1 MVSAAMW
8 ARIVKFSKACTIEEA
23 GKMQPIRSKLF
34 IGQHFIYSLRV
45 IEHYLR
51 VIAEDPLNIESI
63 TRESVK
69 TELNTR
75 DARILA
81 EQKVQNDLRH
91 VAADGP
97 KDDFADPSWNSSDQ
111 EMLNRLLAPLKD
123 YDGVAAGV
131 VAPRASVTFSS
142 VVLGRVMQEHSATLN
157 NYLQIFKKRR
167 ESCYESFAVGYPA
180 LEAETLTDE
189 RMSGS
194 LYRVRDTR
202 ITANLA
208 SLVRYV
214 TKDSGFF
221 DGLNLFYYLFY
232 RWHRIDYSHIRA
244 IEEAG
249 VLLPYRDD
257 LMDVLRC
264 LEERRLS
271 FDAQEVMAFIDE
283 YFEYYARF
291 ISDIQ
296 VVNAL
301 EYSYHICY
309 QYNSPAETKRM
320 LRDLWAVHR
329 AFYEVGDEPPSTVG
343 GLFQGGH
350 AQSYRCLKTAR
361 NAERPVWMHET
372 PRIPDRIRFAHGP
385 TWEGSFANA
394 FASAVERKLR
404 TDAVLADLTRLAA
417 PGAAFTQKDC
427 EELELLLE
435 TANMT
440 PLDHLRFA
448 SNIHHYDA
456 VKDDAQ
462 EGGRFVAFEGL
473 NFSPPYYPLIDST
486 SGAMLCRD
494 NFAFEVDPTH
504 LIPSLE
510 VGPFKP
516 LLNDLF
522 ADSRLKAMSAGYQGI
537 SEFKIYLH
545 DCERDDEVAPHY
557 TFKAGKCDYFTGVA
571 RKDLFSRFLV
581 PSVGNLRQPLLY
593 LLERGTL
600 PELLLHSSA
609 RTAQQR
615 YEEMAGEGDSPN
627 VRLSRLFA
635 DCPDLETK
643 LTELLRNKI
652 DEMYAGIVKASHVL
666 DEKGAL
672 RILDNGST
680 YTGCG
685 TFVLT
690 GDRDAEGRARPFLLL
705 EKRWRVSEENDN
717 LSYPSGG
724 SCDLYVPDD
733 HVPQQEYEYLKEF
746 EASPFLTAVREL
758 REELNLICVPDD
770 LELVSFGIDVN
781 RNLQQFSFL
790 LETPQTA
797 HRILERKRFA
807 ATPREGFTFFLP
819 FERQAIC
826 SILNNYQMESGAV
839 YSLMCLM
846 ELKRHLLWT

>member
-1 MVSAAMW
+1 MGRGV
-8 ARIVKFSKACTIEEA
+8 
-23 GKMQPIRSKLF
+23 QPILGKLL
-34 IGQHFIYSLRV
+34 IGQRFIYSLRV

-51 VIAEDPLNIESI
+51 VIAEDPRKIERITEASI
-63 TRESVK
+63 E
-69 TELNTR
+69 TEMAVR
-75 DARILA
+75 DERMLA
-81 EQKVQNDLRH
+81 EQEAQRKARRGSP
-91 VAADGP
+91 DGP
-97 KDDFADPSWNSSDQ
+97 DVSDACQLWNIYDQ
-111 EMLNRLLAPLKD
+111 QMLDLLRTPLEG
-123 YDGVAAGV
+123 YHGVPAGV
-131 VAPRASVTFSS
+131 VAPHASVIFSS
-142 VVLGRVMQEHSATLN
+142 VALGRVMEVNSATLN
-157 NYLQIFKKRR
+157 NYLQIFEKKRKV
-167 ESCYESFAVGYPA
+167 CYESALVGNLAPEAVRA
-180 LEAETLTDE
+180 RTDE
-189 RMSGS
+189 LMSGTP
-194 LYRVRDTR
+194 YRVRDACLT
-202 ITANLA
+202 TNKLA
-208 SLVRYV
+208 SLVRFV

-221 DGLNLFYYLFY
+221 DGLNLLYYLFY

-244 IEEAG
+244 VEEAD
-249 VLLPYRDD
+249 VRLPYRDD
-257 LMDVLRC
+257 LMDVLHL
-264 LEERRLS
+264 LEERLLGV
-271 FDAQEVMAFIDE
+271 DTPDVVALIDE

-291 ISDIQ
+291 ISDVRVI
-296 VVNAL
+296 NAL
-301 EYSYHICY
+301 EYSYHTCRK
-309 QYNSPAETKRM
+309 YNSPAETERM

-329 AFYEVGDEPPSTVG
+329 AFYQVGECAPKEADRRSRGRGT
-343 GLFQGGH
+343 QI
-350 AQSYRCLKTAR
+350 SRCL
-361 NAERPVWMHET
+361 NATRSVWMYEK
-372 PRIPDRIRFAHGP
+372 PRIPDRIPYTHDP
-385 TWEGSFANA
+385 TWEGSFINA
-394 FASAVERKLR
+394 FAAAVERRRR
-404 TDAVLADLTRLAA
+404 THAVLSGLTKLAA
-417 PGAAFTQKDC
+417 PGTAFTQKDC

-440 PLDHLRFA
+440 PRELRRFA

-456 VKDDAQ
+456 VKDDAA
-462 EGGRFVAFEGL
+462 EGGRFARFDGL

-486 SGAMLCRD
+486 PGAMLRRG
-494 NFAFEVDPTH
+494 NFVFEIDPTH
-504 LIPSLE
+504 LIPPLE

-516 LLNDLF
+516 LLDDLF
-522 ADSRLKAMSAGYQGI
+522 ADSRLKAIGAGYPGI
-537 SEFKIYLH
+537 SEFKIYLYG
-545 DCERDDEVAPHY
+545 CERDDGAVPRH

-600 PELLLHSSA
+600 PEFVFLA
-609 RTAQQR
+609 VAKTAQER
-615 YEEMAGEGDSPN
+615 YLEMAGEGDSPN
-627 VRLSRLFA
+627 VRLGRLFA
-635 DCPDLETK
+635 EYPDLETK

-652 DEMYAGIVKASHVL
+652 DEMYASIVKASHVL
-666 DEKGAL
+666 GEKGAL

-758 REELNLICVPDD
+758 REELNLICAPED

-781 RNLQQFSFL
+781 RNLQQFSFV

-797 HRILERKRFA
+797 SRVLERKRFA

-819 FERQAIC
+819 FERQAIY

-839 YSLMCLM
+839 YSLMRLL
-846 ELKRHLLWT
+846 ELKKHLLWT